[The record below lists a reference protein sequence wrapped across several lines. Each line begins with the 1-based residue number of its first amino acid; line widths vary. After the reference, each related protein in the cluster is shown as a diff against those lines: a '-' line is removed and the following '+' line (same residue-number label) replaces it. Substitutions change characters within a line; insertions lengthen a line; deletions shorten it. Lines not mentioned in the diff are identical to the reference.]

1 MKTTK
6 KFGFFTA
13 LSMVVGIVIGSGI
26 FKSSGDIWIKAGGNT
41 FIAALAWVLG
51 GAIIIFST
59 YAFSFVALRETK
71 SSGLID
77 YVESAYG
84 LKIGYLVGFFLAYVY
99 LPSLLAIIAWLAGNL
114 TGFLFDLEHLSYLFG
129 ILYLL
134 GIFLLNFLSPIISGR
149 FQVSAT
155 FIKLIPLLLIGVVG
169 IVFGLFKTPDII
181 STPIASF
188 SGSNL
193 AVSVAFSAFAYDG
206 WITALSIT
214 HELKD
219 AKKNLSRALVGVA
232 ILIVVMYVMFFI
244 GITSVISYDEAIPL
258 AGSLNITVLAA
269 TRLFGAFFGSLVGY
283 FVLISV
289 LGTLNGLTIA
299 SMRAFY
305 QIGLKGVGY
314 KPDQM
319 LMLTKN
325 EAPLT
330 SGFFSLIMSLFWGT
344 LWILNLNGVFN
355 TFVDISIF
363 PIIFLYSF
371 YVIIYIY
378 IIKTYKDLN
387 VFKRF
392 VVPIISIIG
401 SSYLIYGA
409 YSSSPLGFIYYLLIL
424 FVFFVA
430 ALYFYKPRNLNKSV

>member
-1 MKTTK
+1 M
-6 KFGFFTA
+6 
-13 LSMVVGIVIGSGI
+13 
-26 FKSSGDIWIKAGGNT
+26 
-41 FIAALAWVLG
+41 
-51 GAIIIFST
+51 
-59 YAFSFVALRETK
+59 
-71 SSGLID
+71 
-77 YVESAYG
+77 
-84 LKIGYLVGFFLAYVY
+84 
-99 LPSLLAIIAWLAGNL
+99 
-114 TGFLFDLEHLSYLFG
+114 
-129 ILYLL
+129 L

-219 AKKNLSRALVGVA
+219 AKKNLSRALVGGA

-409 YSSSPLGFIYYLLIL
+409 YSGSPLGFIYYLLIL